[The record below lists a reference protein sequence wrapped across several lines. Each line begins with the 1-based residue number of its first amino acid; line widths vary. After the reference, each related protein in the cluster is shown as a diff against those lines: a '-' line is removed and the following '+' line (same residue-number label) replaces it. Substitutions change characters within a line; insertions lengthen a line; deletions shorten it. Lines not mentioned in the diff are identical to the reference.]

1 MTDQFDEGHQE
12 KYRPTP
18 ESESADS
25 EQLLR
30 AMLAGLDPMSAR
42 VPLDSPTSPRAR
54 HLLEQIMT
62 STPTTEPVVAKVS
75 FLRRPRTFLAAA
87 ASVAVLALGTA
98 VAVNAGGDGAP
109 LTPENAST
117 LALSAPG
124 GDPTVIMSCLM
135 FDVAGLRM
143 MPVAFGGTVTDL
155 TPDQVTVDVDRWF
168 KGGDADRVTIALP
181 PGNVSPALI
190 PGVDFVKGERF
201 LITAAEGTVNGCG
214 FSGPATADYE
224 KSFTEAFPG

>member
-1 MTDQFDEGHQE
+1 MTDQFDEGS
-12 KYRPTP
+12 PTP

-25 EQLLR
+25 EEMLR

-42 VPLDSPTSPRAR
+42 VPVDSPTSPRAR

-62 STPTTEPVVAKVS
+62 STPTTETAPIAKVS

-87 ASVAVLALGTA
+87 ASVAVLALGTT
-98 VAVNAGGDGAP
+98 VAVNAGGDGATLMP
-109 LTPENAST
+109 DNAST

-124 GDPTVIMSCLM
+124 GDPTVMMSCLM
-135 FDVAGLRM
+135 FDVEGLRM

-155 TPDQVTVDVDRWF
+155 TSTQVTVDVDKWF

-201 LITAAEGTVNGCG
+201 LVTAAEGTVNGCG

-224 KSFTEAFPG
+224 KSFTEAFPS